1 MNKNDS
7 TEKDKHDQL
16 INLVT
21 TLRPMIKALRELI
34 KQADDAVA
42 TRLESSL
49 GRIDG
54 TVNEVSSAIEIL
66 GGIATRLHRH

>member
-66 GGIATRLHRH
+66 GGTATRLHRH

>member
-7 TEKDKHDQL
+7 TEQDTHDQL

-21 TLRPMIKALRELI
+21 TLRPVIKALRELI

-42 TRLESSL
+42 TRQALPWSY
-49 GRIDG
+49 
-54 TVNEVSSAIEIL
+54 
-66 GGIATRLHRH
+66 